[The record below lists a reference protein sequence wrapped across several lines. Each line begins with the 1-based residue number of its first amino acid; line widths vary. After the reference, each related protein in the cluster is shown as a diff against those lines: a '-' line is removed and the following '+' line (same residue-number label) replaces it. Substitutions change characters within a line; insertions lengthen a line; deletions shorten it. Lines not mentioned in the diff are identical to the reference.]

1 MKTVY
6 TATLKDKNNID
17 RPVNYDRI
25 KGMLDGL
32 RVAKLQNLVFSN
44 HGETFSL
51 SVRHYD
57 SSDEQND
64 LEILSSLFGE
74 GVHNCYNIT
83 VAIE

>member
-32 RVAKLQNLVFSN
+32 RIAKLQNLVFSN
-44 HGETFSL
+44 CETFSL

-57 SSDEQND
+57 SSHEQND

-74 GVHNCYNIT
+74 GVHNCYDIT